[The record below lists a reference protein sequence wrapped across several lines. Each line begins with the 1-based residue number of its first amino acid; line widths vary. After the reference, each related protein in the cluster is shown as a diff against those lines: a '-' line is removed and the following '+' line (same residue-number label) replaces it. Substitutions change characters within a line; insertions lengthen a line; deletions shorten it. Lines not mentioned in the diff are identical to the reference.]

1 MVKLDKIYTRGGDR
15 GETSLGEGSRLPKH
29 APRIAALGEIDEA
42 NAAIGV
48 ARAASEDRVR
58 DDALAAIQNE
68 LFDLGADLC
77 VPLGD
82 TRTRLRVTEAQVS
95 RLEAA
100 LDAINEPLPPLD
112 SFVLPGGS
120 HEAAALHLAR
130 TVVRRAER
138 ALCALAAAEPVNPAA
153 LAYLNRLS
161 DFLFVAAR
169 AANDRGKGDVKWR
182 PGMTA

>member
-29 APRIAALGEIDEA
+29 SARIAALGEVDEA

-48 ARAASEDRVR
+48 ARAASEDRTR
-58 DDALAAIQNE
+58 DAALAAIQNE

-77 VPLGD
+77 VPLSD
-82 TRTRLRVTEAQVS
+82 ARTRLRVTEAQVS

-100 LDAINEPLPPLD
+100 IDAINDRLPELD
-112 SFVLPGGS
+112 SFILPGGS
-120 HEAAALHLAR
+120 REAAALHLAR
-130 TVVRRAER
+130 AVARRAER
-138 ALCALAAAEPVNPAA
+138 ALSALAAAERVNPAA

-169 AANDRGKGDVKWR
+169 AANDGGKRDVKWH